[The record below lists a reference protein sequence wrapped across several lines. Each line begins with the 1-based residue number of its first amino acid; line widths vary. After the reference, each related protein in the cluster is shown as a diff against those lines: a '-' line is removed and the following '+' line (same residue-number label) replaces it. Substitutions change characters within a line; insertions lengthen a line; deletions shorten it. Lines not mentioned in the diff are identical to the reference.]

1 MLDVPGGRYAEKS
14 YYRSSCEGTNYPK
27 EGEGHNFS
35 SLPLFI
41 YKHLLPLQVT
51 LENELIPFHQEELAV
66 GTDGKDERLMF
77 IWPTTIVHRIDK
89 HSPLYSLT
97 AQDLLKER
105 FEIVVMLGEF
115 PESNNLLL

>member
-1 MLDVPGGRYAEKS
+1 MS
-14 YYRSSCEGTNYPK
+14 
-27 EGEGHNFS
+27 
-35 SLPLFI
+35 
-41 YKHLLPLQVT
+41 LQVT
-51 LENELIPFHQEELAV
+51 RENEVLPFHQEELAV

-89 HSPLYSLT
+89 HSPLYNLS

-115 PESNNLLL
+115 PENCYNPQCYNNRFSLVSFQRAL

>member
-1 MLDVPGGRYAEKS
+1 MS
-14 YYRSSCEGTNYPK
+14 YNQL
-27 EGEGHNFS
+27 N
-35 SLPLFI
+35 LF
-41 YKHLLPLQVT
+41 QVT
-51 LENELIPFHQEELAV
+51 RENEVLPFHQEELAV

-89 HSPLYSLT
+89 HSPLYNLS

-115 PESNNLLL
+115 IKNCYNRE

>member
-1 MLDVPGGRYAEKS
+1 M
-14 YYRSSCEGTNYPK
+14 
-27 EGEGHNFS
+27 
-35 SLPLFI
+35 
-41 YKHLLPLQVT
+41 T
-51 LENELIPFHQEELAV
+51 LENEVLPFHQEELAV

-89 HSPLYSLT
+89 CSPLYNLS

-115 PESNNLLL
+115 PETNWCCACYNLIFLMIHCRGCRRVDRHDDAGSEQLLAHRNLLGASL